1 MEQECELLERCGL
14 YRKYQPTN
22 DLACSWFID
31 KYCSG
36 LGITRCRRKQF
47 YTKYGIV
54 PPDDMLPTGA
64 VIVNGIERERLLMRS

>member
-14 YRKYQPTN
+14 YEKYQPT
-22 DLACSWFID
+22 DGLACSWFID

-36 LGITRCRRKQF
+36 LGITRCRRKRF

-64 VIVNGIERERLLMRS
+64 MIADGIEREQLLMRS